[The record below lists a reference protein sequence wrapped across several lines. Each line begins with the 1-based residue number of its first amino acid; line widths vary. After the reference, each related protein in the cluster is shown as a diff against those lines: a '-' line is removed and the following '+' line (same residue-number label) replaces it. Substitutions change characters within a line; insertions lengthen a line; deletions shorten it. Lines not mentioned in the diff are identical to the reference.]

1 MQSHKLK
8 KKKKKLKITELMK
21 NRNTNVLIPA
31 QKQNEILVIF
41 QIISTIPV

>member
-1 MQSHKLK
+1 MQSHKL